1 MYIFVKRSMDI
12 VLSLMGLII
21 CLPFFFLIAFI
32 IKVESRGPIIY
43 RGVRT
48 GKGGHNFIMYK
59 FRTMIENAEIT
70 GGYVTAK
77 NDERITTFGSF
88 LRRYKLDELPQLI
101 NVLLGTMSLVGPRP
115 EVEFYT
121 KKYSQEEQII
131 LSVKPGIT
139 DYSSIEFVQLSEN
152 VGTNANAERFQQN
165 IENVLKKKNRLRVK
179 YVNDRSFKTDFKI
192 LLRTITKLLKS
203 SL

>member
-59 FRTMIENAEIT
+59 FRTMIENAEKT